1 MRRVR
6 SDESGMTLIE
16 ILVSISLFMIVSVGF
31 YQVLFSGSNGAD
43 TAQNIV
49 QVSEEARLGF
59 NRMIRDTRESLTLQG
74 SGGTGAPT
82 STLYNVQ
89 IDFDGNGTITTSG
102 ANPTGDFENLTF
114 TYSAGDREI
123 KLNGETL
130 IAGVEPIGSRPVFDY
145 ASNLLEYDWDANGTT
160 SWQEIDAASGHGIT
174 GVGNNN
180 GVIDGSEPNLLSSVV
195 FSFRV
200 VVDDQQEDFYSE
212 AQIRNRR

>member
-89 IDFDGNGTITTSG
+89 IDFDGDGTITTSG
-102 ANPTGDFENLTF
+102 ANGTGDFENLTF

-130 IAGVEPIGSRPVFDY
+130 IAGVEPIGSQPVFDY

-160 SWQEIDAASGHGIT
+160 SWQEIDAASAHGIT

-200 VVDDQQEDFYSE
+200 VVDDEQEDFYSE